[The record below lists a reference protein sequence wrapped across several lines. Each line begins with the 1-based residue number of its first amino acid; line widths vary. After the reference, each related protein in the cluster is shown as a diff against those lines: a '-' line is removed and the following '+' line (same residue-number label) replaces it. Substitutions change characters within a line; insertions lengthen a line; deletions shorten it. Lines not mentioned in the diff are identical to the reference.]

1 MKKYPSYLQSLI
13 EELQSCELANEIL
26 ERYQAYRE
34 DPRLIYLYSVFSTSR
49 TNFFYSSA
57 ALSMIQTSL
66 TPCSMVFSPLSRNS
80 ETVVKEEN
88 RLTPV
93 VYEISRSTLWSDNGV
108 IQKDQ
113 KTLKQ
118 LSSDVKSIVFQRRN
132 CTYKEVAD
140 TIVGDQTL
148 ENEKNIRRRV
158 YDAINVLTSVGIFEK
173 KGKQIYYVQKNE
185 EIQKTIAEKKET
197 LKKSLKK
204 LENFLGLTERNKK
217 LPNLREAIQLPF
229 ILITSKKNV
238 KFIQAIIR
246 TEYSVNEYKIVSNKK
261 LKIVKSHQALHMFKV
276 DSKRVMPKE
285 VYELIDS

>member
-34 DPRLIYLYSVFSTSR
+34 DPRLIYLYSVFSKSH
-49 TNFFYSSA
+49 TNFFYSSV
-57 ALSMIQTSL
+57 ALSMIGTSL
-66 TPCSMVFSPLSRNS
+66 TPCSKVFSSLSRNS
-80 ETVVKEEN
+80 ETVVKEEDG
-88 RLTPV
+88 LTPV

-108 IQKDQ
+108 VHKDQ

-118 LSSDVKSIVFQRRN
+118 LSSDVKSIVFERRN

-140 TIVGDQTL
+140 TIVGNQTL

-185 EIQKTIAEKKET
+185 EIQKTIAQKKET

-217 LPNLREAIQLPF
+217 FQNFREAIHIPF
-229 ILITSKKNV
+229 ILITSQKNV
-238 KFIQAIIR
+238 NFI
-246 TEYSVNEYKIVSNKK
+246 
-261 LKIVKSHQALHMFKV
+261 
-276 DSKRVMPKE
+276 
-285 VYELIDS
+285 